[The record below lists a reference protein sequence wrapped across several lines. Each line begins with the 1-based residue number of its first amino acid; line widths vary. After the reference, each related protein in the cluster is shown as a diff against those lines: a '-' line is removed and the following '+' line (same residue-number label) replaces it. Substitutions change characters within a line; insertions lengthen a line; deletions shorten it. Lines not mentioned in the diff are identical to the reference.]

1 MENKNVRVRFAP
13 SPTGDPHLGAMRTAL
28 FNWAFA
34 KKNNG
39 KFILRIED
47 TDRNRLVPGSTENII
62 EGLKWLNLNYD
73 EGPNVGGDYGPYFQS
88 ERKDLYAN
96 VVDKLIDED
105 KAYMCDL
112 TTDELEKI
120 RNDQKS
126 KGLAPGYNGFSRNRP
141 KEELEKS
148 KKDGKPV
155 VVRLKVPLSGNIEF
169 NDQKRGKLV
178 FDLSKIDDFIILKA
192 DGMPTYHLA
201 SVVDDSEMKISH
213 VLRGEEWISSTP
225 KHLLI
230 YDYINKK
237 APEFVHLPLIF
248 GKDKSKLSKRH
259 GANSII
265 EYKNQGLLPNA
276 LLNYLALL
284 GWSPGNDLEILSP
297 EDISNLFE
305 IKGLST
311 SPSIFDPE
319 KLSWI
324 NGVHIRDLDVSE
336 LSKIVKEKVSSNSS
350 NVENISKD
358 DYLKITMLIR
368 ERIKSL
374 DEIYPLIKFFFE
386 YEKPNNSL
394 IKCADLSTS
403 QIIDL
408 IQELIKD
415 LNTLK
420 DNNKV
425 SSSDIERLL
434 RNNCEKLSL
443 KVRDYLSLVRNCIT
457 GSEISPPLFE
467 AIEILGI
474 NQSTDRLNIC
484 LNEISW
490 MKSFQDVYSH
500 R

>member
-1 MENKNVRVRFAP
+1 MSNEEIRVRFAP

-73 EGPNVGGDYGPYFQS
+73 EGPEIGGDFGPYFQS
-88 ERKDLYAN
+88 ERKDRYAKI
-96 VVDKLIDED
+96 VDKLLDD
-105 KAYMCDL
+105 GNAYMCDL
-112 TTDELEKI
+112 SSEDLEKI

-141 KEELEKS
+141 REELEKS
-148 KKDGKPV
+148 KNEGNPV

-169 NDQKRGKLV
+169 NDMKRGRLV
-178 FDLSKIDDFIILKA
+178 FDLSKIDDFVILKA

-201 SVVDDSEMKISH
+201 SVVDDTEMKISH

-230 YDYINKK
+230 YNFINQK
-237 APEFVHLPLIF
+237 APEFIHLPLIF

-265 EYKNQGLLPNA
+265 EYKNQGLLPDA

-284 GWSPGNDLEILSP
+284 GWSPGNDVEILSP
-297 EDISNLFE
+297 KEISDLFE
-305 IKGLST
+305 VKGLST

-319 KLSWI
+319 KLTWI
-324 NGVHIRDLDVSE
+324 NGVHIREMDE
-336 LSKIVKEKVSSNSS
+336 EKLSVIVKEKVNLNTNTAE
-350 NVENISKD
+350 NVSESDFI
-358 DYLKITMLIR
+358 KITSLIR

-386 YEKPNNSL
+386 YEEPEIKL
-394 IKCADLSTS
+394 IKCSELNNEDVKKLLK
-403 QIIDL
+403 DL
-408 IQELIKD
+408 INDLKELESK
-415 LNTLK
+415 
-420 DNNKV
+420 NNNN
-425 SSSDIERLL
+425 SSYIEDLL
-434 RNNCEKLSL
+434 RRNSKELNL
-443 KVRDYLSLVRNCIT
+443 KVRDYLSLIRNCIT

-474 NQSTDRLNIC
+474 SESISRLNGC
-484 LNEISW
+484 LNKIS
-490 MKSFQDVYSH
+490 
-500 R
+500 

>member
-1 MENKNVRVRFAP
+1 MSNEEIRVRFAP

-73 EGPNVGGDYGPYFQS
+73 EGPEIGGDFGPYFQS
-88 ERKDLYAN
+88 ERKDRYAKI
-96 VVDKLIDED
+96 VDKLLDD
-105 KAYMCDL
+105 GNAYMCDL
-112 TTDELEKI
+112 SSEDLEKI

-141 KEELEKS
+141 REELEKS
-148 KKDGKPV
+148 KNEGNPV

-169 NDQKRGKLV
+169 NDMKRGKLV
-178 FDLSKIDDFIILKA
+178 FDLSKIDDFVILKA

-201 SVVDDSEMKISH
+201 SVVDDTEMKISH

-230 YDYINKK
+230 YNFINQK
-237 APEFVHLPLIF
+237 APEFIHLPLIF

-284 GWSPGNDLEILSP
+284 GWSPGNDIEILSP
-297 EDISNLFE
+297 KEISDLFE
-305 IKGLST
+305 VKGLST

-319 KLSWI
+319 KLTWI
-324 NGVHIRDLDVSE
+324 NGVHIREMDE
-336 LSKIVKEKVSSNSS
+336 EKLSVIVKEKVNLNTNTAE
-350 NVENISKD
+350 NVSESDFI
-358 DYLKITMLIR
+358 KITSLIR

-386 YEKPNNSL
+386 YEEPEIKL
-394 IKCADLSTS
+394 IKCSELNNEDVKKLLK
-403 QIIDL
+403 DL
-408 IQELIKD
+408 INDFKELESK
-415 LNTLK
+415 
-420 DNNKV
+420 NNNN
-425 SSSDIERLL
+425 SSYIEDLL
-434 RNNCEKLSL
+434 RRNSKELNL
-443 KVRDYLSLVRNCIT
+443 KVRDYLSLIRNCIT

-474 NQSTDRLNIC
+474 SESISRLNGC
-484 LNEISW
+484 LNKIS
-490 MKSFQDVYSH
+490 
-500 R
+500 